1 MVKWVT
7 CREPQGR
14 AIGKI
19 NNDKEVRDVYKLKT
33 SFENQ
38 YSNSAVV
45 AIGYYGEVGYSNI
58 PLFHV

>member
-1 MVKWVT
+1 MGYGEMVKWVA

-19 NNDKEVRDVYKLKT
+19 HIDREVQDFYKLKT

-38 YSNSAVV
+38 H
-45 AIGYYGEVGYSNI
+45 SNI